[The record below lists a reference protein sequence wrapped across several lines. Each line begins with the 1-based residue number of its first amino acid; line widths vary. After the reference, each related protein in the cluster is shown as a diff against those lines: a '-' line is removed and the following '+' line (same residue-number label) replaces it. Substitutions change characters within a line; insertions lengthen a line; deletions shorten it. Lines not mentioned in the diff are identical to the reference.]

1 MIYENCF
8 ANKHDHNNQHL
19 HCIFIQTFSLKV
31 AFATFEPEPDGGF
44 ALSTEVSE
52 IDLMFLKLLKVLAKE
67 IDIVLCE
74 GKAEVSSAA
83 KLCWLQIPQVRVDGI
98 NTQSRGIYITFYP
111 THLKMLSHLNHDS

>member
-1 MIYENCF
+1 M
-8 ANKHDHNNQHL
+8 
-19 HCIFIQTFSLKV
+19 KV

-52 IDLMFLKLLKVLAKE
+52 IDLMFRKLLKVLAKE

-98 NTQSRGIYITFYP
+98 YITFYP